1 MKRPKRDLPSTKVCP
16 ICEEEF
22 ERPAS
27 YYNSAWASKRYCGPA
42 CAGEAKRRKWR
53 AKWPS
58 KPCAICGEEFQARA
72 ADMRWRVTCGKP
84 ECRRRHRV
92 EIQAPAQAE
101 QMRKDYASGKRKPAR
116 GVSEREEVLWESLRG
131 GGWYWRM
138 RWFDDFGCFEL
149 DFCLLERKVNV
160 EIDGPEHQHRRRR
173 ELDEIRDAELRRRG
187 WRILRIPNDEVDAD
201 PVAVLER
208 VEAWVSDIRE

>member
-1 MKRPKRDLPSTKVCP
+1 
-16 ICEEEF
+16 
-22 ERPAS
+22 
-27 YYNSAWASKRYCGPA
+27 
-42 CAGEAKRRKWR
+42 
-53 AKWPS
+53 
-58 KPCAICGEEFQARA
+58 
-72 ADMRWRVTCGKP
+72 
-84 ECRRRHRV
+84 
-92 EIQAPAQAE
+92 
-101 QMRKDYASGKRKPAR
+101 MRKDYASGKRKPAR

-149 DFCLLERKVNV
+149 DFCLPERKVNV

-201 PVAVLER
+201 PAAVLER